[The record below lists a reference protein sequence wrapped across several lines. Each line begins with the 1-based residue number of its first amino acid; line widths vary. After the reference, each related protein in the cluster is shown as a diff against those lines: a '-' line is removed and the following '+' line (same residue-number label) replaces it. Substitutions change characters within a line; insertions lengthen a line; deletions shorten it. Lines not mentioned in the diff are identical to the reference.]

1 MTRRRLALLF
11 APALLILM
19 LAGAFWWLL
28 HTQPGAQW
36 LLGRIASAVPGELTY
51 AQITGD
57 LQSGL
62 RVEGLTFR
70 DTGFLIE
77 TEQLQVRLDLDFW
90 PPAVTVHHLR
100 VGSLTLRTGADSEA
114 DSMEAPPDWLTALS
128 LPVPVDFRQVRGD
141 RIAWYGGSE
150 DTPLEVHD
158 VSLSAYWFRSL
169 ELDALQCEVFSS
181 RWRGDLALGLQSPHE
196 LRVDLAGTV
205 NLPESYDPGHPLEI
219 RATAEGDMSRSDWR
233 VQFTDPALQLTGE
246 LRDLLS
252 APAWDL
258 QLEADHLPW
267 PLAAAEPGLF
277 LDNLMASSYGNMADY
292 GLEIDATLGGA
303 DVPKADGRL
312 VASGNLSG
320 LDIRSLALDGEAM
333 QWEGSGRVDWESD
346 LLVRL
351 QLDVARLS
359 PEPWMPAWNGAEPL
373 RGSVELAWDVA
384 KLRVPLLELEA
395 AGTVAALSGTGVVDP
410 ESGQV
415 DARLRWQSLVWP
427 PGAEDPAVSSESGE
441 VTLAGSLDDWHAK
454 GWLALDS
461 KDYPAGRLQIDG
473 TGNRESLRLHVPQGE
488 VLGGSVAGDLDVAW
502 YPDLRWSVRARLANV
517 ATEPLA
523 PSFPGRLGGAV
534 AVRGTSAPA
543 AIDIEIETLAGEI
556 RARQVRASGKLV
568 LQDGNVHARGL
579 RVASGRSRLGLDGA
593 LDDPQGLSF
602 NAQIES
608 LEDFLDGAS
617 GSFAGSGILSM
628 NPAGPI
634 VRVNG
639 QGEGLLWGDAAI
651 AELVVDTTTGPR
663 DTVRLEMLGIEIG
676 DSRIEAL
683 TAVADGVRPFE
694 RLDLQL
700 TLPDA
705 DVHLRMEGRLNDWAE
720 PFTAGWSG
728 ELQALRLDGSELG
741 FVELEEPAALQWR
754 DTALLLAP
762 ACFRGSREGRFCAE
776 AAWRPRG
783 QRELALTLQDMS
795 PNLALSLMGSDLVFS
810 QRLSGTVEW
819 NQQPAARAAA
829 RVNLRISEGQITE
842 RGEDEAILRT
852 GAGVFGFEVAD
863 GKLYGGNLDIPVPG
877 SGGIDTDFSVPDLSA
892 GLDSE
897 VQGQLRVQLT
907 DIAPLLRLVPGV
919 EGSSGPMTAEMNFSG
934 SLSDPRLTGHA
945 SLVRGRLSHFASGL
959 VLEDI
964 RLAGAVYQYDQTEL
978 NGTFRAGSGEGSI
991 RVVVNFDKILEPEL
1005 LVLINGED
1013 LTLIDVP
1020 DLNLKADPDIRLV
1033 WREGVL
1039 NLDGR
1044 VAVPSAR
1051 LSPRYLPTA
1060 VVSESADVEVVAG
1073 VDPLVRPEQSK
1084 ATSWRLNGSLQ
1095 LELGDDVQLQLERA
1109 TARLSGNT
1117 RFSWNEQLIPVA
1129 DGGFSLSGEIYAYGQ
1144 LLKVTEGRINFS
1156 NRPADNPF
1164 LNIRAEREIYGNSQV
1179 TRAGVLVTGT
1189 LKQPILEPY
1198 SVPMT
1203 TRERALTLLITGS
1216 DINYEQG
1223 VGSVEVGMYVAPK
1236 LFISY
1241 GIGLFD
1247 DQSVISA
1254 RYDLGKG
1261 WGIKTTSGQRE
1272 SGADISYTIE
1282 R

>member
-11 APALLILM
+11 APALLILL

-28 HTQPGAQW
+28 HTQPGAHW
-36 LLGRIASAVPGELTY
+36 LLGRIAAAVPGELTY
-51 AQITGD
+51 GRIAGD
-57 LQSGL
+57 LQTGL
-62 RVEGLTFR
+62 EIEDLRLR
-70 DTGFLIE
+70 DTGFLLE
-77 TEQLQVRLDLDFW
+77 TEQLQLRLDLDFW
-90 PPAVTVHHLR
+90 PPAVTVHRLR
-100 VGSLTLRTGADSEA
+100 VVSLGLHTEAGSEA
-114 DSMEAPPDWLTALS
+114 DSTEASPDWLTALS
-128 LPVPVDFRQVRGD
+128 LPVPVEFKEVRGD
-141 RIAWYGGSE
+141 RIAWHGGSE
-150 DTPLEVHD
+150 DEPLEIHD
-158 VSLSAYWFRSL
+158 VAFSAYWFRSL
-169 ELDALQCEVFSS
+169 ELDALECTVFSS
-181 RWRGDLALGLQSPHE
+181 RWRADLALGLQAPHE
-196 LRVDLAGTV
+196 LRVDLAGTA
-205 NLPESYDPGHPLEI
+205 NLPESYGLGHPLEI
-219 RATAEGDMSRSDWR
+219 RASADGDMSRSSWR
-233 VQFTDPALQLTGE
+233 VRVADPEVQLAGE

-258 QLEADHLPW
+258 QLDADRLQW
-267 PLAAAEPGLF
+267 PPAAAEPDLV
-277 LDNLMASSYGNMADY
+277 LDNLVASSYGNAADY

-303 DVPKADGRL
+303 GVPEADGRL
-312 VASGNLSG
+312 VGSGNLSG
-320 LDIRSLALDGEAM
+320 LDIRSLALAGEAL
-333 QWEGSGRVDWESD
+333 QLEGSGRIDWD
-346 LLVRL
+346 PTLRVRT
-351 QLDVARLS
+351 QLDVARLD
-359 PEPWMPAWNGAEPL
+359 PEPWLPAWNGAEPL
-373 RGSVELAWDVA
+373 SGSVELAWDA
-384 KLRVPLLELEA
+384 GKLEIPLLELEA
-395 AGTVAALSGTGVVDP
+395 AGTVAALSGAGVVDP
-410 ESGQV
+410 DSGEV
-415 DARLRWQSLVWP
+415 NASLRWQGFVWP

-441 VTLAGSLDDWHAK
+441 VTLAGSLDDWRGI
-454 GWLALDS
+454 GWLALDG
-461 KDYPAGRLQIDG
+461 KDFPAGRLQIDG
-473 TGNRESLRLHVPQGE
+473 TGNRQSLRIQVPQGA

-502 YPDLRWSVRARLANV
+502 SPDLRWAVRAQLANI

-523 PSFPGRLGGAV
+523 PSFPGRLSGAV
-534 AVRGTSAPA
+534 AVTGASDPA
-543 AIDIEIETLAGEI
+543 MIDIEIETLTGQI

-568 LQDGNVHARGL
+568 LQDGSVYARGL

-602 NAQIES
+602 DAHIES

-617 GSFAGSGILSM
+617 GSFVGSWIVSM

-634 VRVNG
+634 LRVNG
-639 QGEGLLWGDAAI
+639 QGEGLLWGNTAI

-663 DTVRLEMLGIEIG
+663 DAVRLEMLGIELG

-683 TAVADGVRPFE
+683 TAVADGVRPLE
-694 RLDLQL
+694 RLDLRV

-705 DVHLRMEGRLNDWAE
+705 DVHLRMEGRVNDWAE
-720 PFTAGWSG
+720 PFAAGWSG
-728 ELQALRLDGSELG
+728 ELQALRLDGRELG
-741 FVELEEPAALQWR
+741 FIELEEPAALQWR

-776 AAWRPRG
+776 ATWRPRG
-783 QRELALTLQDMS
+783 QRELALTLEDMS
-795 PNLALSLMGSDLVFS
+795 PNLAVSLMGSDLVFS

-819 NQQPAARAAA
+819 HQQPSARAAA

-842 RGEDEAILRT
+842 RGEEEAILQT

-863 GKLYGGNLDIPVPG
+863 GRLYGGNLDIPVPG

-892 GLDSE
+892 GVDSE
-897 VQGQLRVQLT
+897 VQGQLRVQLR

-991 RVVVNFDKILEPEL
+991 RVVVNFDEILEPEL

-1020 DLNLKADPDIRLV
+1020 DLNLKADPDIRVV

-1060 VVSESADVEVVAG
+1060 VVSESADVVVVAG
-1073 VDPLVRPEQSK
+1073 VDPLVRPEESK
-1084 ATSWRLNGSLQ
+1084 ATNWRLNGSLQ

-1117 RFSWNEQLIPVA
+1117 RFSWNGQLIPVA